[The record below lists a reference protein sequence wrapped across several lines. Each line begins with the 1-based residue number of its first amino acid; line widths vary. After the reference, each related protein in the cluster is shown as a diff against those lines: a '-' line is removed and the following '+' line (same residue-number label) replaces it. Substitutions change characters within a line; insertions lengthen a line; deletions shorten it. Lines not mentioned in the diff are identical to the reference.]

1 MKKYGILFLIVASI
15 FCLQA
20 ASLGRWG
27 WMLVWPGLSF
37 AWIGAAYLGL
47 GPRTLGKRPDGT
59 MAWYAV
65 AFLLP
70 YLLLVWLAW
79 HAVRWSSRKE
89 PCHKVAADLFIGR
102 RPLANEV
109 TLVVDLTSEFAEVQ
123 AVRTGRRYV
132 SFPILDAGVPSED
145 RFRRVVEQVAA
156 WQGPVYIHCAQG
168 YGRTGLVAA
177 AVLVAKGHAAT
188 AAEALAALKR
198 IRPGLALSQ
207 RQRDFLQHNCAPR
220 HVPPQENGWPA
231 GPTGD

>member
-1 MKKYGILFLIVASI
+1 MKYGILFLIVASI
-15 FCLQA
+15 FCLQS

-37 AWIGAAYLGL
+37 AWMGAAYLGL
-47 GPRTLGKRPDGT
+47 GPRALGKRPDGT

-65 AFLLP
+65 ALLLP

-79 HAVRWSSRKE
+79 HTVRWSSRKE
-89 PCHKVAADLFIGR
+89 PYHKVAADLFIGR
-102 RPLANEV
+102 RPLANGLPDGI

-132 SFPILDAGVPSED
+132 SFPMLDAGVPSED
-145 RFRRVVEQVAA
+145 RFQQLVEQVAS

-177 AVLVAKGHAAT
+177 AVLVAKGYSAT
-188 AAEALAALKR
+188 AEDALAALKQA
-198 IRPGLALSQ
+198 RPGLALSR
-207 RQRDFLQHNCAPR
+207 RQWDFLQRICAPR
-220 HVPPQENGWPA
+220 E
-231 GPTGD
+231 